1 MLEREIRALVAA
13 DRLEEAEQRLRV
25 LLASGSGPLVFW
37 RQLAHV
43 LRQRGYPAA
52 ALPIQRMIVEANPGD
67 LTARFDLAEAQL
79 LLGDFEAGWRGY
91 RHRYGMP
98 HTTGIERKVQGRR
111 WEGERLAGRTL
122 LVHDEQGF
130 GDTFQFMRLLPLAR
144 QRSGARVVFD
154 VNPATLSLARRGF
167 GEIDVVIPSTALPP
181 AFDAHCEL
189 MNLPMVLGLGLADLP
204 GRMPYLTADPARL
217 RHWRARLAELPRPLV
232 ALTWAGRPSHTNDAK
247 RSMSLEMLAGLAVPG
262 VHFLAIQTGPAAAQA
277 LAPPAGMAITSL
289 DAEIHD
295 FEDTA
300 AILMLADVLVS
311 VDSAPVHLAG
321 ALGRPAW
328 VMLPLLPDWRWLTE
342 RADSPW
348 YPQHRLFRQTV
359 RRQWAD
365 VVAAVA
371 LALRDLPQ
379 PSRRTVIE

>member
-1 MLEREIRALVAA
+1 MSQDVATLEREIRALVAA
-13 DRLEEAEQRLRV
+13 DQLEDAEQRLRII
-25 LLASGSGPLVFW
+25 LASGTGPLVFW

-43 LRQRGYPAA
+43 LRQQGRPGA

-79 LLGDFEAGWRGY
+79 LLGDFDAGWRGY

-98 HTTGIERKVQGRR
+98 HTTGVERKVQGRR
-111 WEGERLAGRTL
+111 WEGENLAGRTL

-144 QRSGARVVFD
+144 QRSQARVVFD
-154 VNPATLSLARRGF
+154 VNPASLSLARRGL
-167 GEIDVVIPSTALPP
+167 GEIDVVIPSTELPP
-181 AFDAHCEL
+181 PFDAHCEL
-189 MNLPMVLGLGLADLP
+189 MSLPMVLGLGLSDLP
-204 GRMPYLTADPARL
+204 GKLPYLTPDPARL
-217 RHWRARLAELPRPLV
+217 QHWRSRLSHLPRPLV
-232 ALTWAGRPSHTNDAK
+232 ALTWAGRPTHTNDAN
-247 RSMSLEMLAGLAVPG
+247 RSMNLDMLAGLAVPG
-262 VHFLAIQTGPAAAQA
+262 VHFLAIQKGPAAAQA
-277 LAPPAGMAITSL
+277 LTPPVGMAITSL
-289 DAEIHD
+289 DAEITD

-342 RADSPW
+342 RTDTPW
-348 YPQHRLFRQTV
+348 YPQHRLFRQTQ
-359 RRQWAD
+359 RRQWHN
-365 VVAAVA
+365 VVAEIAQ
-371 LALRDLPQ
+371 ALRGL
-379 PSRRTVIE
+379 VG